1 MIKVHQCILLLR
13 LQALTLR
20 HFSAIKPAL
29 KLVENIMVMVLKFT
43 DIVKTLGKDDCC
55 KLFFKDL

>member
-1 MIKVHQCILLLR
+1 
-13 LQALTLR
+13 LR